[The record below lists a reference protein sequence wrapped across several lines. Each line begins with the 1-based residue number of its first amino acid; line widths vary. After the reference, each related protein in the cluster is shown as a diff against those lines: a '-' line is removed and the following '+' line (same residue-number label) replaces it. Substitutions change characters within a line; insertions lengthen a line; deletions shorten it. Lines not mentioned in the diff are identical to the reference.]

1 MSVSSREVASLE
13 ASASDLSRRIQ
24 RARQDA
30 LRERRQGQKRA
41 ALVHLGRMKQFQA
54 ARDKRLS
61 SLYTLETALDQVQS
75 ASGGVS
81 IVHSVPT
88 TVRSR
93 SLSSVVLKKRWCLSV
108 KVGET
113 NSPS

>member
-1 MSVSSREVASLE
+1 MASLQ
-13 ASASDLSRRIQ
+13 ASASDLGRRIQ

-61 SLYTLETALDQVQS
+61 SLYTLEAALDQV
-75 ASGGVS
+75 
-81 IVHSVPT
+81 
-88 TVRSR
+88 RF
-93 SLSSVVLKKRWCLSV
+93 LSCF
-108 KVGET
+108 
-113 NSPS
+113 